1 MFELSNYKDVDGI
14 VNQIVTKYYT
24 LRDAGKYDEAYDL
37 LNKNK
42 ETLKH
47 YFIDANSL
55 NKIEL
60 GIYELAQTIHYSQK
74 IIVSKTEPDT
84 TTYQLNVGS
93 EWLQEY

>member
-1 MFELSNYKDVDGI
+1 MFELSNYKDVDET
-14 VNQIVTKYYT
+14 VNQIVAKYYE
-24 LRDAGKYDEAYDL
+24 LQDAGEYDEAYEL

-42 ETLKH
+42 NVLKS

-60 GIYELAQTIHYSQK
+60 GIYDLAQSIHYSQK
-74 IIVSKTEPDT
+74 IIVSDTEPDT
-84 TTYQLNVGS
+84 TKYELNLGS